1 MAKQEKPR
9 AFIIKHASSDAKLEI
24 IRSTHP
30 WEIRDET
37 GRTTKKGKET

>member
-1 MAKQEKPR
+1 MPKQEKPR
-9 AFIIKHASSDAKLEI
+9 AFIIHPSSSDAKIEI

-37 GRTTKKGKET
+37 GHIRKKGKET